1 MTVSPKAE
9 QALQEAMERLLSGK
23 PNRTDGALTKN
34 NLWREAG
41 VSRATMNR
49 ATSVL
54 AEWDSRVDESPAT
67 ALDRRRREELS
78 EVRGKLRKSRQ
89 ECRQLQDQVD
99 AAATVIAALLAENAA
114 FREQLAKRSALVI
127 PLDRAHTIRE

>member
-67 ALDRRRREELS
+67 ALDRQRREELS

-89 ECRQLQDQVD
+89 ECRELQDQVD

-114 FREQLAKRSALVI
+114 FREQLAKRSAAVI
-127 PLDRAHTIRE
+127 PLDRAPRHP

>member
-1 MTVSPKAE
+1 
-9 QALQEAMERLLSGK
+9 MERLLSGK

-54 AEWDSRVDESPAT
+54 AEWDSRVDASPAT
-67 ALDRRRREELS
+67 ALDHQHREELS

-99 AAATVIAALLAENAA
+99 AAATVITALLAENAA
-114 FREQLAKRSALVI
+114 FRDQLAKRSAVVI
-127 PLDRAHTIRE
+127 PLDRAHAIRE

>member
-23 PNRTDGALTKN
+23 PTRTDGALTKN

-54 AEWDSRVDESPAT
+54 AEWDRRVGESPAT
-67 ALDRRRREELS
+67 ALDQQRREELS
-78 EVRGKLRKSRQ
+78 EVRGKLRRSRQ

-99 AAATVIAALLAENAA
+99 AAATVITALLAENAA
-114 FREQLAKRSALVI
+114 FRDQLAKRSAVVI
-127 PLDRAHTIRE
+127 PLDRAHAIRE

>member
-1 MTVSPKAE
+1 MTVSPQTE
-9 QALQEAMERLLSGK
+9 QALREAMGRLLAGN

-49 ATSVL
+49 ATGVL
-54 AEWDSRVDESPAT
+54 SEWDRRVGESPVT
-67 ALDRRRREELS
+67 TLEREHREELS
-78 EVRGKLRKSRQ
+78 EARRKLRTSRQ

-99 AAATVIAALLAENAA
+99 AAATVITALLAENAVL
-114 FREQLAKRSALVI
+114 REQAAKRSAVVI
-127 PLDRAHTIRE
+127 PLDRAHATRE